1 MRGSLQLWGS
11 PLLPPEEGVRG
22 RQSVEPCCALTSNP
36 QHLLDPSPQ
45 PHCPDAERKA
55 QRSKVT
61 HPRSHS

>member
-11 PLLPPEEGVRG
+11 PSSHQKRG
-22 RQSVEPCCALTSNP
+22 CGGDNQWSPCCVLTSNP

-45 PHCPDAERKA
+45 PHCPDVERKA